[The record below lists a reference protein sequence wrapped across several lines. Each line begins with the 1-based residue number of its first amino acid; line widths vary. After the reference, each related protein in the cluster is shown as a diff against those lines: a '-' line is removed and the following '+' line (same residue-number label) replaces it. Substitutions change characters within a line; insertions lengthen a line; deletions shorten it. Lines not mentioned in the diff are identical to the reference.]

1 MIGGLEASTVMLTRE
16 VARADRKAAVAL
28 LPYLGWNLFALV
40 LNTTISVT
48 NRPGRSRG

>member
-1 MIGGLEASTVMLTRE
+1 MIGGLEASTVVLTRE
-16 VARADRKAAVAL
+16 VAGPDRSPVAL

-48 NRPGRSRG
+48 NRSGRSRG